1 MTSPIVSLFA
11 KMLLSCYGS
20 LVLVSVVVFAAA
32 AAAAVVVVV
41 VVLSECGVQVHVHT
55 WVLG

>member
-41 VVLSECGVQVHVHT
+41 VVVLSECGV
-55 WVLG
+55 